1 MKESAMA
8 TRNIASLICEASAPV
23 GLRWVFVVDGEKR
36 SDRIGHDFLLV
47 HWLVGLGRFLTI
59 CPVAEAPASLFA
71 THSPFVCPDLL
82 CVG

>member
-1 MKESAMA
+1 MA

-47 HWLVGLGRFLTI
+47 YWLVVLGDF
-59 CPVAEAPASLFA
+59 
-71 THSPFVCPDLL
+71 
-82 CVG
+82 